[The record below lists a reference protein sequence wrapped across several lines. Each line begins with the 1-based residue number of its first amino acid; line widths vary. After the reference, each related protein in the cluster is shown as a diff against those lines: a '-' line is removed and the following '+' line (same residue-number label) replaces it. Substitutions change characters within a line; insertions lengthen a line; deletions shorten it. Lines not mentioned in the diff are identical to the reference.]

1 MSCCS
6 ALELAG
12 AGVAGWVFLEERRE
26 DILGGKD
33 GDAQLCSSGPVALIL
48 PQLLHSML

>member
-26 DILGGKD
+26 DRREGWRCTALLIRTSCLNFAPTAPFD
-33 GDAQLCSSGPVALIL
+33 VVA
-48 PQLLHSML
+48 